1 MYVLHSIDV
10 PDKPP
15 LPGFLLHISEYLL
28 DDMSVLQPVLGY
40 LILHCKPIIYKKNFF
55 IKILADEYEMF
66 EKSLKLRLLS
76 YYT

>member
-40 LILHCKPIIYKKNFF
+40 LILHCKPIYIYKTIFF
-55 IKILADEYEMF
+55 DFGDGYELF